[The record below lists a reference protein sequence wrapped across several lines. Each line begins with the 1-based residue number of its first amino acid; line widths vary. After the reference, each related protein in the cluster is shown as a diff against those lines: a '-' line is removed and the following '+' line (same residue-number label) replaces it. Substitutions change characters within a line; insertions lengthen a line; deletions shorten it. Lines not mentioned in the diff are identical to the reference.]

1 MRNGRDALVASAH
14 TIGNSVRHG
23 KAAHP
28 ATFVHVRHYTE
39 SLPDRPA
46 PPPAISGLVHCYTRN
61 TTLRP
66 GSGRVLQCCEFD
78 SVRVSRMNP
87 KSPSTRNTRQ
97 LVHCYTRNTTPRPAS
112 GRVLQCCEFDSVRV
126 SRIRVLSPNRS
137 HLCRMLCDAKS
148 FYPAFTNKDSHPS
161 LVQSMFYASSVLDE
175 VMFKHAS
182 GFRIGNRSAKMPHV

>member
-1 MRNGRDALVASAH
+1 MWIRNGRDALVASAH

-46 PPPAISGLVHCYTRN
+46 PPPAISGLVHCYTRD

-78 SVRVSRMNP
+78 SVRVSRMNL
-87 KSPSTRNTRQ
+87 KIPSTRNTRQ

-126 SRIRVLSPNRS
+126 SRMNPKI
-137 HLCRMLCDAKS
+137 
-148 FYPAFTNKDSHPS
+148 PS
-161 LVQSMFYASSVLDE
+161 TRNTRQLAWSVETARARALWYNT
-175 VMFKHAS
+175 
-182 GFRIGNRSAKMPHV
+182 FRP